1 MRLWLPFLGLCL
13 FPTVSA
19 CSSIPVASIAP
30 LMRLDLVATNVEALR
45 VALQLPEGLRS
56 RPGGVVMDL
65 VLKLDGAPDVTE
77 HFLLVETEGAA
88 DLAGLVP
95 MQRPGFGLVAFR
107 LAAADVPRFRAVQA
121 AVLTARDN
129 RRKGSLGFGIGAREF
144 CLTGSS
150 RPPRMLASSYLQ
162 TAESGGWLT
171 VTDQFDLNSD
181 KAIAAGLANLA
192 PC

>member
-1 MRLWLPFLGLCL
+1 MRLWLQPLGFCL
-13 FPTVSA
+13 FLALAA

-30 LMRLDLVATNVEALR
+30 LMRLDMVTTDVETLR
-45 VALQLPEGLRS
+45 VALQLPDGLRS

-77 HFLLVETEGAA
+77 HFLMVETQGAA
-88 DLAGLVP
+88 DLTGLVP

-121 AVLTARDN
+121 TVIAARDK
-129 RRKGSLGFGIGAREF
+129 RRRGSLGFGIGAREF
-144 CLTGSS
+144 CITGAT
-150 RPPRMLASSYLQ
+150 RPARMLASTYLL
-162 TAESGGWLT
+162 TAESSGWLT

-181 KAIAAGLANLA
+181 KTIAAGLANLA

>member
-1 MRLWLPFLGLCL
+1 MRHWLRSLALCLVLGL
-13 FPTVSA
+13 A
-19 CSSIPVASIAP
+19 GCSSVPVGSIAP
-30 LMRLDLVATNVEALR
+30 LMRLDLVTTNVEALR
-45 VALQLPEGLRS
+45 VALQLPDGLRS

-65 VLKLDGAPDVTE
+65 VLKRDGAPDVTE
-77 HFLLVETEGAA
+77 HFLMVETEGAA

-121 AVLTARDN
+121 TVIAARDH
-129 RRKGSLGFGIGAREF
+129 RQKGSLGFGIGAREF

-150 RPPRMLASSYLQ
+150 RPARMLASSYLL
-162 TAESGGWLT
+162 TAETQGWLT
-171 VTDQFDLNSD
+171 VTDQFDLDSD
-181 KAIAAGLANLA
+181 KTIAAGLAHLT

>member
-1 MRLWLPFLGLCL
+1 MRMWLPSLGLCL
-13 FPTVSA
+13 FLLLSA

-30 LMRLDLVATNVEALR
+30 LLRLDLVTTNVEALR
-45 VALQLPEGLRS
+45 VALQLPDGLRS

-77 HFLLVETEGAA
+77 HFLMVETEGAA

-121 AVLTARDN
+121 TVIAARDN

-144 CLTGSS
+144 CITGRA
-150 RPPRMLASSYLQ
+150 RPARMLASTYLL

-181 KAIAAGLANLA
+181 KTIAAGLANLA